1 VYEWVE
7 STTPPA
13 DWANLAD
20 TAQGLPDNISGTPKY
35 ADNTVFTVK
44 QKYDSAANGFVNY
57 YYYWV
62 KNSVFLPDPGK
73 SVVERKNTTA
83 YVSNII
89 ANPYAS
95 GFKYFTVSDTN
106 KLITFNVK
114 DSLFNSNVILNV
126 DYADNVKTMNHTQ
139 FGNYSVKVIQND
151 RPTAHELKAN
161 GGTV

>member
-1 VYEWVE
+1 VKNTLVKVWWDLSTTRWTWYEQGDQEYRIKHWGELFPGASVDIYEWVE

-62 KNSVFLPDPGK
+62 KNSVF
-73 SVVERKNTTA
+73 
-83 YVSNII
+83 YQIQ
-89 ANPYAS
+89 AN
-95 GFKYFTVSDTN
+95 
-106 KLITFNVK
+106 L
-114 DSLFNSNVILNV
+114 
-126 DYADNVKTMNHTQ
+126 
-139 FGNYSVKVIQND
+139 
-151 RPTAHELKAN
+151 
-161 GGTV
+161 